1 MVRRTRSGISRFRV
15 RRFVP
20 PRNDVEGSFIM
31 ASKNRLSPI
40 PHPPTKPVVGNMLSL
55 DSTAPVQNLAR
66 LAKELGP
73 IFWLDMMGAPIVI
86 VSGHDLVDEL
96 SDEKRFDKAVRGP
109 LRRVRAIAGD
119 GLFTAD
125 TTEPNWSKAHNIL
138 LQPFG
143 NRAMQSY
150 HPSMVDIAE
159 QLVKKWER
167 LNGDEEIDVVHDMTA
182 LTLDTIGLCGFDYRF
197 NSFYRRDYHPFVESL
212 VRSLETIMMTRG
224 IPLESLWL
232 KKRQQELGADVAF
245 MNKMVDEIVAERRKN
260 ADAASDKKDMLG
272 AMMTGVDRASG
283 EQLDDVNIRYQI
295 NTFLIA
301 GHETTSGLLSAS
313 IYALLKHPDVLKRA
327 YEEVDRVLGPDL
339 QAKPTYQQVT
349 QLTYITQILKE
360 ALRLWPPAPA
370 YGVAPLGDEIIGG
383 KYRLKKNTFITVLV
397 LALHR
402 DPSVWG
408 PNPDAFDP
416 ENFSREAEAARPV
429 NAWKPFGNGQRACI
443 GRGFAMHEAAL
454 AIGMILQRF
463 KLIDVHRYQMHL
475 KETLTIKP
483 DGFKIKVRPRA
494 DQERGSFVATATATP
509 AANSVA
515 ARARTRPGHN
525 TPLLVLYGSNLGTA
539 EELATRVA
547 DLAEVNGF
555 ATRLAPLDD
564 FVGKLPEQGGVL
576 IFCASYNGAPPD
588 NATQFV
594 KWLGSDLPKD
604 VFAKVRYAVFGCGN
618 SDWAATYQWIPRVID
633 TQLAAHGAR
642 SVYARGEGDARSDL
656 DGQFESWFTAMAPL
670 ATKEF
675 GVDSNFSRSADDE
688 PLYRIEP
695 VAPTAI
701 NAAVALGG
709 AAPMKVLVN
718 TELQNKSGANASER
732 STRHIE
738 VQLPSGAS
746 YRVGDHLSVV
756 PRNDPALVDS
766 VARRFGFLP
775 ADQIRLQVAEGRR
788 AQLPVGDTVSVGRLL
803 SEFVELQQVA
813 TRKQIQIMSENTR
826 CPVTRPKLLAYV
838 GDDAASGERYR
849 TDILGKRKSVFDL
862 LEEYPACELPFHAY
876 LEMLSLLAPRYYSI
890 SSSPSGDPS
899 RCSVTVAVVEGPAS
913 SGRGV
918 YKGVCS
924 NYLAGRHAGETIHAT
939 VRETK
944 AGFRLPDDNSVP
956 IILIGPGTGLAPFR
970 GFLQERAARKAN
982 GATPG
987 PAMLFFGCRHPLQDY
1002 LYADELKAFAANGI
1016 TELHTAF
1023 SRGDGPKTYVQHLVA
1038 AQKDRVWS
1046 LIEQGAIV
1054 YVCGDGGKM
1063 EPDVK
1068 AALVAIYRERS
1079 GADEAAGA
1087 RWIEE
1092 LGARN
1097 RYVLDVWAG
1106 G

>member
-1 MVRRTRSGISRFRV
+1 
-15 RRFVP
+15 
-20 PRNDVEGSFIM
+20 M
-31 ASKNRLSPI
+31 ASTNRLSPI
-40 PHPPTKPVVGNMLSL
+40 PHPPTKPLVGNMLSL

-73 IFWLDMMGAPIVI
+73 IYWLDMMGAPIVI

-125 TTEPNWSKAHNIL
+125 TTEPNWGKAHNIL

-167 LNGDEEIDVVHDMTA
+167 LNADEEIDVVHDMTA

-212 VRSLETIMMTRG
+212 VRSLETIMMIRG
-224 IPLESLWL
+224 LPLENLWMQ
-232 KKRQQELGADVAF
+232 KRRRDLGADVAF
-245 MNKMVDEIVAERRKN
+245 MNKMVDEIVAERRRN
-260 ADAASDKKDMLG
+260 TEAAADKKDMLA
-272 AMMTGVDRASG
+272 AMMTGVDRSTG

-301 GHETTSGLLSAS
+301 GHETTSGLLSATL
-313 IYALLKHPDVLKRA
+313 YALIKHPEVLKKA
-327 YEEVDRVLGPDL
+327 YEEVDRVLGPDVG
-339 QAKPTYQQVT
+339 ARPTYQRVT
-349 QLTYITQILKE
+349 QLTYITQVLKE

-370 YGVAPLGDEIIGG
+370 YGITPLQDETIGG

-416 ENFSREAEAARPV
+416 ENFSREAEAARPL

-463 KLIDVHRYQMHL
+463 RLLDVNRYQMHL

-483 DGFKIKVRPRA
+483 DGFKIKVRPRTEK
-494 DQERGSFVATATATP
+494 DRGAHDGP
-509 AANSVA
+509 AAA
-515 ARARTRPGHN
+515 AAATSAAAVPRARTRPGHN

-555 ATRLAPLDD
+555 ATKLAPLDD

-588 NATQFV
+588 NATQFM
-594 KWLGSDLPKD
+594 KWLRGDLPKD
-604 VFAKVRYAVFGCGN
+604 AFAKVRYTVFGCGN
-618 SDWAATYQWIPRVID
+618 SDWAATYQSIPRLID
-633 TQLAAHGAR
+633 EQLSAHGAR
-642 SVYARGEGDARSDL
+642 SVYARGEGDARGDL
-656 DGQFESWFTAMAPL
+656 DGEFESWFAKAAPQ
-670 ATKEF
+670 AVREF
-675 GVDSNFSRSADDE
+675 GVDSSFSRSAEDE

-695 VAPTAI
+695 LAPSAVGAI
-701 NAAVALGG
+701 AALGG
-709 AAPMKVLVN
+709 VSPMQVAIN
-718 TELQNKSGANASER
+718 TELQNKSGADPSDR

-738 VQLPSGAS
+738 VQLPSGTS

-756 PRNDPALVDS
+756 PRNDPALVDA

-775 ADQIRLQVAEGRR
+775 ADQIKLQVAEGRR
-788 AQLPVGDTVSVGRLL
+788 AQLPTGEAVSVGRLL
-803 SEFVELQQVA
+803 TDFVELQQVA
-813 TRKQIQIMSENTR
+813 TRKQLQIMSEHTR
-826 CPVTRPKLLAYV
+826 CPVTKPKLLAFV
-838 GDDAASGERYR
+838 GDDAASTERYR
-849 TDILGKRKSVFDL
+849 TEILGKRKSVFDL
-862 LEEYPACELPFHAY
+862 MEEHPACELPFHAY

-890 SSSPSGDPS
+890 SSSPSVDS
-899 RCSVTVAVVEGPAS
+899 ARCSVTVGVVEGPAS
-913 SGRGV
+913 SGRGI
-918 YKGVCS
+918 YKGICS
-924 NYLAGRHAGETIHAT
+924 NYLAGRRIGETVHAN

-944 AGFRLPDDNSVP
+944 AGFRLPDDASVP
-956 IILIGPGTGLAPFR
+956 IIMIGPGTGLAPFR
-970 GFLQERAARKAN
+970 GFLQERAARKAA
-982 GATPG
+982 GATLG
-987 PAMLFFGCRHPLQDY
+987 PAMLFFGCRHPDQDFI
-1002 LYADELKAFAANGI
+1002 YADELKAFAADGI
-1016 TELHTAF
+1016 AELHTAF
-1023 SRGDGPKTYVQHLVA
+1023 SRADGPKTYVQHQVE
-1038 AQKDRVWS
+1038 AQKDRVWG
-1046 LIEQGAIV
+1046 LIEQGAIT

-1068 AALVAIYRERS
+1068 AALVAIYRERT
-1079 GADEAAGA
+1079 GADAEAGQ
-1087 RWIEE
+1087 RWIDD
-1092 LGARN
+1092 LGAKN

>member
-1 MVRRTRSGISRFRV
+1 
-15 RRFVP
+15 
-20 PRNDVEGSFIM
+20 M
-31 ASKNRLSPI
+31 ASTNKLSPI
-40 PHPPTKPVVGNMLSL
+40 PHPPKKPVVGNMLSL
-55 DSTAPVQNLAR
+55 DANAPVQHLVR

-73 IFWLDMMGAPIVI
+73 IFWLDMMGAPLVI
-86 VSGHDLVDEL
+86 VSGHDLIEEL
-96 SDEKRFDKAVRGP
+96 SDEKRFDKAVRGS
-109 LRRVRAIAGD
+109 LRRVRAVGGD

-125 TTEPNWSKAHNIL
+125 TSEPNWSKAHNIL
-138 LQPFG
+138 MQPFG

-197 NSFYRRDYHPFVESL
+197 NSFYRRDYHPFVELL

-224 IPLESLWL
+224 IPLEGIWL
-232 KKRQQELGADVAF
+232 KKRRQDLAEDVAF

-260 ADAASDKKDMLG
+260 AEAAEGKKDMLG
-272 AMMTGVDRASG
+272 AMMSGVDRATG

-301 GHETTSGLLSAS
+301 GHETTSGLLSCTL
-313 IYALLKHPDVLKRA
+313 YALLKHPEVLKKA
-327 YEEVDRVLGPDL
+327 YEEVDRVLGPNTDVR
-339 QAKPTYQQVT
+339 PTYQQVT

-370 YGVAPLGDEIIGG
+370 YGIAPLKDETIGG
-383 KYRLKKNTFITVLV
+383 KYKLKKNTFITVLV
-397 LALHR
+397 MALHR

-463 KLIDVHRYQMHL
+463 KLVDINRYQMHL

-494 DQERGSFVATATATP
+494 DKERGAFAGKTTTAAVSTGAP
-509 AANSVA
+509 AP
-515 ARARTRPGHN
+515 RARPGHN

-555 ATRLAPLDD
+555 ATKLAPLDD

-576 IFCASYNGAPPD
+576 IFCASYNGAAPD

-604 VFAKVRYAVFGCGN
+604 AFSKLRYAVFGCGN
-618 SDWAATYQWIPRVID
+618 SDWAATYQSIPRVID
-633 TQLAAHGAR
+633 EQLAAHGGR

-656 DGQFESWFTAMAPL
+656 DGQFESWFAKAAPSAM
-670 ATKEF
+670 KEF
-675 GVDSNFSRSADDE
+675 GVDSNLTRSADDA
-688 PLYRIEP
+688 PLYKIEP
-695 VAPTAI
+695 VAPSAVNTI
-701 NAAVALGG
+701 VALGG
-709 AAPMKVLVN
+709 ATPMKVLVN
-718 TELQNKSGANASER
+718 GELQNKSGANASDR

-738 VQLPSGAS
+738 VQLPADIT

-756 PRNDPALVDS
+756 PRNDPAQVDA

-813 TRKQIQIMSENTR
+813 TRKQIQIMSEHTR
-826 CPVTRPKLLAYV
+826 CPMTKPKLLAFL
-838 GDDAASGERYR
+838 GDDAAATERYR
-849 TDILGKRKSVFDL
+849 TEILGKRKSVFDL
-862 LEEYPACELPFHAY
+862 LDQHPACELPFHAY

-890 SSSPSGDPS
+890 SSSPAGDAA
-899 RCSVTVAVVEGPAS
+899 RCSVTVGVVEAPAS
-913 SGRGV
+913 SGRGI
-918 YKGVCS
+918 YKGICS
-924 NYLAGRHAGETIHAT
+924 NYLASRRAGETIYAT
-939 VRETK
+939 IRETK
-944 AGFRLPDDNSVP
+944 AGFRLPDDASVP
-956 IILIGPGTGLAPFR
+956 IIMIGPGTGLAPFR
-970 GFLQERAARKAN
+970 GFLQERAAQKAK
-982 GATPG
+982 GARLG
-987 PAMLFFGCRHPLQDY
+987 PAMLFFGCRHPNQDF
-1002 LYADELKAFAANGI
+1002 LYADELEAFAADGI
-1016 TELHTAF
+1016 TELHIAF
-1023 SRGDGPKTYVQHLVA
+1023 SRAEGPKTYVQNLVA

-1046 LIEQGAIV
+1046 LIEQGAIT

-1068 AALVAIYRERS
+1068 AALVAIYRERK
-1079 GADEAAGA
+1079 GADAEAVQ
-1087 RWIEE
+1087 RWIDD
-1092 LGARN
+1092 LGTSN

>member
-1 MVRRTRSGISRFRV
+1 
-15 RRFVP
+15 
-20 PRNDVEGSFIM
+20 
-31 ASKNRLSPI
+31 
-40 PHPPTKPVVGNMLSL
+40 
-55 DSTAPVQNLAR
+55 
-66 LAKELGP
+66 
-73 IFWLDMMGAPIVI
+73 
-86 VSGHDLVDEL
+86 
-96 SDEKRFDKAVRGP
+96 
-109 LRRVRAIAGD
+109 
-119 GLFTAD
+119 
-125 TTEPNWSKAHNIL
+125 
-138 LQPFG
+138 
-143 NRAMQSY
+143 
-150 HPSMVDIAE
+150 
-159 QLVKKWER
+159 
-167 LNGDEEIDVVHDMTA
+167 
-182 LTLDTIGLCGFDYRF
+182 
-197 NSFYRRDYHPFVESL
+197 
-212 VRSLETIMMTRG
+212 
-224 IPLESLWL
+224 
-232 KKRQQELGADVAF
+232 
-245 MNKMVDEIVAERRKN
+245 
-260 ADAASDKKDMLG
+260 
-272 AMMTGVDRASG
+272 MMTGVDRATG

-301 GHETTSGLLSAS
+301 GHETTSGLLSCTL
-313 IYALLKHPDVLKRA
+313 YALLKHPDVLKKA
-327 YEEVDRVLGPDL
+327 YEEVDRVLGPDTD
-339 QAKPTYQQVT
+339 ARPTYQQVT
-349 QLTYITQILKE
+349 QLTYVTQILKE

-370 YGVAPLGDEIIGG
+370 YGIAPLKDETIGG

-397 LALHR
+397 MALHR

-408 PNPDAFDP
+408 PNPDAFNP
-416 ENFSREAEAARPV
+416 ENFSPEAEAKRPV

-463 KLIDVHRYQMHL
+463 KLVDINRYQMQL

-494 DQERGSFVATATATP
+494 DKERGAYAGR
-509 AANSVA
+509 AAAAVA
-515 ARARTRPGHN
+515 ASNTAAPQARTRPGHN

-555 ATRLAPLDD
+555 ATKLAPLDD
-564 FVGKLPEQGGVL
+564 FAGQLPEQGGVL

-594 KWLGSDLPKD
+594 KWLGDDLPKD
-604 VFAKVRYAVFGCGN
+604 AFAKVRYAVFGCGN
-618 SDWAATYQWIPRVID
+618 SDWAATYQSVPRMID
-633 TQLAAHGAR
+633 EQLAAHGGR

-656 DGQFESWFTAMAPL
+656 DGQFEKWFAAAAPA

-675 GVDSNFSRSADDE
+675 GLASSITRSADDA
-688 PLYRIEP
+688 PLYTIEP

-701 NAAVALGG
+701 NTIVAQGG
-709 AAPMKVLVN
+709 VAPMKVQVN
-718 TELQNKSGANASER
+718 SELQNKTGANPSDR

-738 VQLPSGAS
+738 VQLPPGVS

-775 ADQIRLQVAEGRR
+775 ADQIRLAVAEGRR
-788 AQLPVGDTVSVGRLL
+788 AQLPVGDAVSVGRLL
-803 SEFVELQQVA
+803 TEFVELQQIA
-813 TRKQIQIMSENTR
+813 TRKQIQIMSEHTR
-826 CPVTRPKLLAYV
+826 CPVTKPKLLAYV
-838 GDDAASGERYR
+838 GDDAASSERYR
-849 TDILGKRKSVFDL
+849 AEVLAKRKSVFDL

-890 SSSPSGDPS
+890 SSSPSGDGS
-899 RCSVTVAVVEGPAS
+899 RCSVTVGVVEAPAS

-924 NYLAGRHAGETIHAT
+924 NYLAGRRAGDTIHAT

-944 AGFRLPDDNSVP
+944 AGFRLPDDPAVP
-956 IILIGPGTGLAPFR
+956 IIMIGPGTGLAPFR
-970 GFLQERAARKAN
+970 GFLQERADRRAK
-982 GATPG
+982 GAKLG
-987 PAMLFFGCRHPLQDY
+987 PAMLFFGCRHPEQDY
-1002 LYADELKAFAANGI
+1002 LYADELKAFAADGV

-1023 SRGDGPKTYVQHLVA
+1023 SRADGPKTYVQHLVA
-1038 AQKDRVWS
+1038 AQKDQVWN
-1046 LIEQGAIV
+1046 LIDRGAIV

-1068 AALVAIYRERS
+1068 AALVSIYRERS
-1079 GADEAAGA
+1079 GGDADAGL
-1087 RWIEE
+1087 RWIDD

>member
-1 MVRRTRSGISRFRV
+1 MRAPQDDGGYVASKQGVSIA
-15 RRFVP
+15 
-20 PRNDVEGSFIM
+20 M
-31 ASKNRLSPI
+31 ASTNRLSPI
-40 PHPPTKPVVGNMLSL
+40 PHPPKKPVVGNMLSV
-55 DSTAPVQNLAR
+55 DSSTPIQHMTR
-66 LAKELGP
+66 MAKELGP
-73 IFWLDMMGAPIVI
+73 IFWLDMMGTPLVV

-96 SDEKRFDKAVRGP
+96 SDEKRFDKSVKGS
-109 LRRVRAIAGD
+109 LRRVRAVAGD
-119 GLFTAD
+119 GLFTAY
-125 TTEPNWSKAHNIL
+125 TNEPNWSKAHNIL
-138 LQPFG
+138 MQPFG

-167 LNGDEEIDVVHDMTA
+167 LNADEEIDVVHDMTA

-197 NSFYRRDYHPFVESL
+197 NSFYREDYHPFVESL
-212 VRSLETIMMTRG
+212 VRSLETIMLTRG
-224 IPLESLWL
+224 LPLEGLWL
-232 KKRQQELGADVAF
+232 RNRNRDLANDVAF
-245 MNKMVDEIVAERRKN
+245 MNAMVDEIVAERRRN
-260 ADAASDKKDMLG
+260 AEAAEGKKDMLG
-272 AMMTGVDRASG
+272 AMMTGVDRATG

-301 GHETTSGLLSAS
+301 GHETTSGLLSCTL
-313 IYALLKHPDVLKRA
+313 YALLKYPDVLKKA

-339 QAKPTYQQVT
+339 DAKPTYQQVT
-349 QLTYITQILKE
+349 QLTYITQVLKE

-370 YGVAPLGDEIIGG
+370 YGIAPLKDETIGG
-383 KYRLKKNTFITVLV
+383 QYRLQKNTFVLVLV

-463 KLIDVHRYQMHL
+463 KLIDHNRYQMVL

-483 DGFKIKVRPRA
+483 DGFKIKARLRT
-494 DQERGSFVATATATP
+494 DKDRGAYTGPATTTAAASTAAP
-509 AANSVA
+509 AP
-515 ARARTRPGHN
+515 RARTRPGHN

-539 EELATRVA
+539 EELAIRVA

-555 ATRLAPLDD
+555 ATKLAQLDD

-594 KWLGSDLPKD
+594 KWLGSGLPKD
-604 VFAKVRYAVFGCGN
+604 AFAKVRYAVFGCGN
-618 SDWAATYQWIPRVID
+618 SDWAATYQSIPRMID
-633 TQLAAHGAR
+633 EQLAAHGAR
-642 SVYARGEGDARSDL
+642 GVYARGEGDARSDL
-656 DGQFESWFTAMAPL
+656 DGQFESWFARLAPL

-675 GVDSNFSRSADDE
+675 GLESNFSRSADDE
-688 PLYRIEP
+688 PLYKIEP
-695 VAPTAI
+695 VAPSAVNAI
-701 NAAVALGG
+701 VALGG
-709 AAPMKVLVN
+709 VSPMKVLVN
-718 TELQNKSGANASER
+718 SELQNKIGANASDR

-738 VQLPSGAS
+738 VQLPSDIS

-775 ADQIRLQVAEGRR
+775 ADQIRLQVAAGRR

-813 TRKQIQIMSENTR
+813 TRKQIQIMSEHTR
-826 CPVTRPKLLAYV
+826 CPVTKPKLLAYL
-838 GDDAASGERYR
+838 GDDAASSEHYR
-849 TDILGKRKSVFDL
+849 SDILGRRKSVFDL
-862 LEEYPACELPFHAY
+862 LEEHPACELPFHAY

-899 RCSVTVAVVEGPAS
+899 RCSVTVGVVEGPAS
-913 SGRGV
+913 SGRGT
-918 YKGVCS
+918 YKGICS
-924 NYLAGRHAGETIHAT
+924 NYLAGRRAGETVHAT

-944 AGFRLPDDNSVP
+944 AGFRLPDDASVP
-956 IILIGPGTGLAPFR
+956 IIMVGPGTGLAPFR
-970 GFLQERAARKAN
+970 GFLQERAALKAK
-982 GATPG
+982 GASLG
-987 PAMLFFGCRHPLQDY
+987 PAMLFFGCRHPDRDY
-1002 LYADELKAFAANGI
+1002 LYASELKGFAASGI
-1016 TELHTAF
+1016 TELHVAF
-1023 SRGDGPKTYVQHLVA
+1023 SRSEGPKTYVQNLVA
-1038 AQKDRVWS
+1038 AESERVWS
-1046 LIEQGAIV
+1046 LIEKGAII

-1068 AALVAIYRERS
+1068 AALVAIYRERK
-1079 GADEAAGA
+1079 GADADAGL
-1087 RWIEE
+1087 RWIDD
-1092 LGARN
+1092 LGTKN

>member
-1 MVRRTRSGISRFRV
+1 M
-15 RRFVP
+15 P
-20 PRNDVEGSFIM
+20 
-31 ASKNRLSPI
+31 AKNKLSPI
-40 PHPPTKPVVGNMLSL
+40 PHPPMKPVVGNMLSL
-55 DSTAPVQNLAR
+55 DSTAPAQNLAR
-66 LAKELGP
+66 LARELGP
-73 IFWLDMMGAPIVI
+73 IYWMDMMGAPLVV

-96 SDEKRFDKAVRGP
+96 SDEKRFGKVVRGP
-109 LRRVRAIAGD
+109 LRRVRSIGGD

-125 TTEPNWSKAHNIL
+125 TSEPNWSKAHNIL

-167 LNGDEEIDVVHDMTA
+167 LNADEEIEVVHDMTA

-197 NSFYRRDYHPFVESL
+197 NSFYRRDYHPFVASL
-212 VRSLETIMMTRG
+212 VRSLETIMMIRG
-224 IPLESLWL
+224 LPLENLWMQ
-232 KKRQQELGADVAF
+232 KRRRDLAADVAF
-245 MNKMVDEIVAERRKN
+245 MNKMVDEIVAERRRS
-260 ADAASDKKDMLG
+260 AAGSDDRKDLLA
-272 AMMTGVDRASG
+272 AMMTGVDRVTG

-301 GHETTSGLLSAS
+301 GHETTSGLLSCTL
-313 IYALLKHPDVLKRA
+313 YALLKHPEVLKKA
-327 YEEVDRVLGPDL
+327 YEEVDRVFGPDVN
-339 QAKPTYQQVT
+339 AKPTFQQVT
-349 QLTYITQILKE
+349 QLTYITQVLKE

-370 YGVAPLGDEIIGG
+370 YGIAPFADEVIGG
-383 KYRLKKNTFITVLV
+383 DYRLKKNIFITVLV

-463 KLIDVHRYQMHL
+463 RLIDVHRYQMHL

-483 DGFKIKVRPRA
+483 EGFRIKVRPRE
-494 DQERGSFVATATATP
+494 DKERGAYAGPSATAAVSGAATAP
-509 AANSVA
+509 
-515 ARARTRPGHN
+515 RGRTRPGHN

-564 FVGKLPEQGGVL
+564 FVGKLPEEGGAL

-594 KWLGSDLPKD
+594 KWLGGDLRKD
-604 VFAKVRYAVFGCGN
+604 AFARLRYAVFGCGN
-618 SDWAATYQWIPRVID
+618 SDWAATYQAVPRFID
-633 TQLAAHGAR
+633 EKLAAHGGR
-642 SVYARGEGDARSDL
+642 GVFTRGEGDARGDL
-656 DGQFESWFTAMAPL
+656 DSDFESWFTRLAPL
-670 ATKEF
+670 ATREF
-675 GVDSNFSRSADDE
+675 GIESSFARSAEDE
-688 PLYRIEP
+688 PLYSVEP
-695 VAPTAI
+695 VAPSVV
-701 NAAVALGG
+701 NAVVALGG
-709 AAPMKVLVN
+709 ASPMKLLTN
-718 TELQNKSGANASER
+718 NELQNKAGANASER

-738 VQLPSGAS
+738 VQLPAGLS

-756 PRNDPALVDS
+756 PRNDPALVDA

-775 ADQIRLQVAEGRR
+775 SDQIRLQVAEGRR
-788 AQLPVGDTVSVGRLL
+788 AQLPVGEAVSVGRLL
-803 SEFVELQQVA
+803 ADFVELQQVA
-813 TRKQIQIMSENTR
+813 TRKQIQIMSEHTN
-826 CPVTRPKLLAYV
+826 CPVTKPKLLAFV
-838 GDDAASGERYR
+838 GDDAASAERYR
-849 TDILGKRKSVFDL
+849 AEIHARRKSVFDL
-862 LEEYPACELPFHAY
+862 LEEYPACELPLHAY

-890 SSSPSGDPS
+890 SSSPSVGPS
-899 RCSVTVAVVEGPAS
+899 RCSVTVAVVEGPAA
-913 SGRGV
+913 SGRGI
-918 YKGVCS
+918 YKGICS
-924 NYLAGRHAGETIHAT
+924 NYLAGRRVGETIQAT

-944 AGFRLPDDNSVP
+944 AGFRLPDDPAVP
-956 IILIGPGTGLAPFR
+956 IIMIGPGTGLAPFR
-970 GFLQERAARKAN
+970 GFLQQRAASKAG
-982 GATPG
+982 GATLG
-987 PAMLFFGCRHPLQDY
+987 PAMLFFGCRHPEQDY
-1002 LYADELKAFAANGI
+1002 LYADELKAHAAGGI
-1016 TELHTAF
+1016 TELYTAF
-1023 SRGDGPKTYVQHLVA
+1023 SRGEGPKTYVQDLVA
-1038 AQKDRVWS
+1038 AEQDRVWK
-1046 LIEQGAIV
+1046 LIEDGAII

-1068 AALVAIYRERS
+1068 AALVAIYRERT
-1079 GADEAAGA
+1079 GADRDAAQ
-1087 RWIEE
+1087 RWIDD
-1092 LGARN
+1092 LGAGN

>member
-1 MVRRTRSGISRFRV
+1 
-15 RRFVP
+15 
-20 PRNDVEGSFIM
+20 M
-31 ASKNRLSPI
+31 ASTNKLNPI

-55 DSTAPVQNLAR
+55 DSSAPTQNLAR

-73 IFWLDMMGAPIVI
+73 IYWLDMMGTPLVV

-96 SDEKRFDKAVRGP
+96 SDEKRFDKAVKGS
-109 LRRVRAIAGD
+109 LRRVRAVAGD
-119 GLFTAD
+119 GLFTAH
-125 TTEPNWSKAHNIL
+125 TSEPNWSKAHNIL

-150 HPSMVDIAE
+150 HPSMVDVAE

-167 LNGDEEIDVVHDMTA
+167 LNADDEIDVVHDMTA

-197 NSFYRRDYHPFVESL
+197 NSFYREDYHPFVESL
-212 VRSLETIMMTRG
+212 VRSLETIMLTRG
-224 IPLESLWL
+224 LPLEGLWL
-232 KKRQQELGADVAF
+232 RNRNRNLASDVAF

-260 ADAASDKKDMLG
+260 AEAAADKKDMLG
-272 AMMTGVDRASG
+272 AMMTGVDRATG

-301 GHETTSGLLSAS
+301 GHETTSGMLSCTL
-313 IYALLKHPDVLKRA
+313 YALLKHPEVLRKA
-327 YEEVDRVLGPDL
+327 YEEVDRVLGPDID
-339 QAKPTYQQVT
+339 AKPTYQQVT

-370 YGVAPLGDEIIGG
+370 YGISPLKDETIGG
-383 KYRLKKNTFITVLV
+383 KYQLKKNTFVLV
-397 LALHR
+397 LPLALHR

-416 ENFSREAEAARPV
+416 ENFSREAETARPV

-463 KLIDVHRYQMHL
+463 KLIDHQRYQMHL

-483 DGFKIKVRPRA
+483 DGFKIKVRPRT
-494 DQERGSFVATATATP
+494 DKDRGTYAGPTTAMAAASTAAPTQ
-509 AANSVA
+509 
-515 ARARTRPGHN
+515 RARTRPGHN

-555 ATRLAPLDD
+555 ATKLAPLDD
-564 FVGKLPEQGGVL
+564 AVGKLPEQGGIL

-594 KWLGSDLPKD
+594 KWLGSELPKD
-604 VFAKVRYAVFGCGN
+604 AFSKVRYAVFGCGN
-618 SDWAATYQWIPRVID
+618 SDWAATYQSIPRMID
-633 TQLAAHGAR
+633 EQLAVHGGK

-656 DGQFESWFTAMAPL
+656 DGQFESWFAKLAPL

-675 GVDSNFSRSADDE
+675 GINSNFTRSAEDE
-688 PLYRIEP
+688 PLYKIEP
-695 VAPTAI
+695 VAPSAVNAI
-701 NAAVALGG
+701 VALGG
-709 AAPMKVLVN
+709 VAPMKVLVN
-718 TELQNKSGANASER
+718 SELQNKAGANASDR

-738 VQLPSGAS
+738 VQLPADIT

-788 AQLPVGDTVSVGRLL
+788 AQLPVGDAVSVGRLL
-803 SEFVELQQVA
+803 TDFVELQQVA
-813 TRKQIQIMSENTR
+813 TRKQIQIMSEHTR
-826 CPVTRPKLLAYV
+826 CPVTKPKLLAYV
-838 GDDAASGERYR
+838 GDDAAASDHYR

-862 LEEYPACELPFHAY
+862 LEEHPACELPFHAY

-899 RCSVTVAVVEGPAS
+899 RCSVTVGVVEGPAS

-918 YKGVCS
+918 YKGICS
-924 NYLAGRHAGETIHAT
+924 NYLASRRVGETVQAT
-939 VRETK
+939 IRETK
-944 AGFRLPDDNSVP
+944 AGFRLPDDPSVP
-956 IILIGPGTGLAPFR
+956 IIMVGPGTGLAPFR
-970 GFLQERAARKAN
+970 GFLQERAALEAR
-982 GATPG
+982 GAKLG
-987 PAMLFFGCRHPLQDY
+987 PAMLFFGCRHPEQDF
-1002 LYADELKAFAANGI
+1002 LYADELKAFESSGI

-1023 SRGDGPKTYVQHLVA
+1023 SRAQAPKTYVQNLVA
-1038 AQKDRVWS
+1038 AQKERVWS
-1046 LIEQGAIV
+1046 LIESGAII

-1068 AALVAIYRERS
+1068 AALVAIYRERKS
-1079 GADEAAGA
+1079 ADADAGL
-1087 RWIEE
+1087 RWIDD
-1092 LGARN
+1092 LGTKN